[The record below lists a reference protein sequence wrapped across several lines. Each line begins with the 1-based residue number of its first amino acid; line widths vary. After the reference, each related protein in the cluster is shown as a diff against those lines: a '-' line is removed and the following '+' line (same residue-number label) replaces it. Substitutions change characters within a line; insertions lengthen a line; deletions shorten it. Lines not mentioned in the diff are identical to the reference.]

1 MNSATSFMNLPSSQ
15 KSVRAFRETGP
26 RSENEC
32 AKHRI
37 FFSQEKGSLENRL
50 VYDKHAPPKLLG
62 VLQAWV
68 NVPVCFSLAG
78 EQVKYAFGTVVSCD
92 HCSVPV
98 SH

>member
-1 MNSATSFMNLPSSQ
+1 MINM
-15 KSVRAFRETGP
+15 
-26 RSENEC
+26 
-32 AKHRI
+32 H
-37 FFSQEKGSLENRL
+37 
-50 VYDKHAPPKLLG
+50 PPKFLG

-78 EQVKYAFGTVVSCD
+78 EQVKNAFGTVVSCD